1 MAPVIKIHE
10 ENRGKG
16 EDWQGERR
24 QQRGVYSL
32 FSFLTPSPLA
42 APQTRTPFNGTPR
55 GYTSAAA
62 AAAAPRAPA
71 EKNKKK
77 QMLCYAVWLFLPF
90 LRQTHH
96 R

>member
-1 MAPVIKIHE
+1 MKRIEETEKIG
-10 ENRGKG
+10 RG
-16 EDWQGERR
+16 
-24 QQRGVYSL
+24 RGGNNSAASIP
-32 FSFLTPSPLA
+32 FFPPFLTPSPLA
-42 APQTRTPFNGTPR
+42 APRTPFHETPR

-71 EKNKKK
+71 EKT